1 MMNKPSW
8 CFSPVDHGFPN
19 EVHHWDGKLGRE
31 GWCAVPQMPSRQGT
45 ELSHRSPPTEVLT
58 FSSGFPLEQETISVP
73 SKHSYSR
80 IWSQLKNHADLN
92 NSPLF
97 ALTLKTNTFVCCFV
111 LFFSNDLNISCCAVC
126 LSSHTMLISFTLIHI
141 LLPSYHALEDVS
153 IWM

>member
-1 MMNKPSW
+1 MTDKPGC

-31 GWCAVPQMPSRQGT
+31 GWCAIPQMPSRQGT

-111 LFFSNDLNISCCAVC
+111 FFLMTLTSVAVPFVSAHIQS
-126 LSSHTMLISFTLIHI
+126 LSVSHWYMFYFPGIMH
-141 LLPSYHALEDVS
+141 
-153 IWM
+153 